1 MNENLLEIHSFEG
14 LGYKPLIDYGAW
26 RVAVLRYIDDLTPN
40 KIERVE
46 RHNETDEVFVLLDGK
61 AVLFIGEGEQ
71 QITAL
76 HPQVLGPGKMYNVK
90 RHTWHTVVLSKDA
103 SILLVENQDTGE
115 ANSDYAALNTACKR
129 TIIET
134 AAQEQPEFWSNSS

>member
-1 MNENLLEIHSFEG
+1 MIENLLEIHSFEG
-14 LGYKPLIDYGAW
+14 LGYKPLIDYGTW
-26 RVAVLRYIDDLTPN
+26 RVAVLRYIDDLIPN
-40 KIERVE
+40 QIERAE

-61 AVLFIGEGEQ
+61 AVLFNGEGDQ

-76 HPQVLGPGKMYNVK
+76 HPQVLRPGKMYNVK

-115 ANSDYAALNTACKR
+115 ANSDYAALNAGCKR